1 MKRHNVTG
9 FSRPGSSPSSSK
21 NLASFG
27 TKYQEYVLFFFSF
40 EHNFFLL
47 TKMILDVQI
56 QTIKMLTVIR
66 PLVNILSNIFLP
78 CICLCGY
85 FFFNIIKIILYVFY
99 NLPFHPQMDGFPCQ
113 QTCFLSSLRCGRVYI
128 LCMYPV

>member
-1 MKRHNVTG
+1 MLLVSQGQGQAPVLPKTWLPLGPNT
-9 FSRPGSSPSSSK
+9 K
-21 NLASFG
+21 NMFF
-27 TKYQEYVLFFFSF
+27 FFFSF

-85 FFFNIIKIILYVFY
+85 FFLI
-99 NLPFHPQMDGFPCQ
+99 
-113 QTCFLSSLRCGRVYI
+113 
-128 LCMYPV
+128 

>member
-1 MKRHNVTG
+1 MLLVSQGQGQAPVLPKTWLPLGPNT
-9 FSRPGSSPSSSK
+9 K
-21 NLASFG
+21 NMFF
-27 TKYQEYVLFFFSF
+27 FFFSF